1 MLKALEDSGLNYTF
15 EEIGQPVNDISEF
28 LTLWDDMLA
37 HSAEDAI
44 DYALGC
50 DSFASIGCMSA
61 CQAAGRTDIKVFGI
75 DDETD
80 QLNGLLVDESD
91 RVGRL
96 CVEAALAALEGNNLG
111 TQYADASIVT
121 PENVVSFKETRDAN
135 NEAVKPYI
143 EAWDFEMK

>member
-1 MLKALEDSGLNYTF
+1 
-15 EEIGQPVNDISEF
+15 
-28 LTLWDDMLA
+28 
-37 HSAEDAI
+37 
-44 DYALGC
+44 
-50 DSFASIGCMSA
+50 MSA

-91 RVGRL
+91 RVYWGTIAQQPAEIGRL

>member
-1 MLKALEDSGLNYTF
+1 
-15 EEIGQPVNDISEF
+15 
-28 LTLWDDMLA
+28 MLA
-37 HSAEDAI
+37 HSGEGEI
-44 DYALGC
+44 DYALGA
-50 DSFASIGCMSA
+50 DSFSSIGCMSA

-75 DDETD
+75 DDEAD

-91 RVGRL
+91 RIYWGTIAQQPAEIGSL

-121 PENVVSFKETRDAN
+121 PENVVSFKETRNAN

-143 EAWDFEMK
+143 ESWNFEMK